1 MKHPREFFQHPRPI
15 VRFPTREDSTPV
27 MELINACEISKYSAL
42 SRNILQQD
50 LLSETSVVAELDGQI
65 VGWMA
70 AYKLPHDLETLFVWQ
85 LVVSEDERGVG
96 LGSLMINSA
105 LKRDIGEDVER
116 VQTAIKS
123 DDLDTWSFF
132 KRFAHSKNADLNVV
146 SDYTH
151 SLHKSKLDASECIV
165 TVPLPVT

>member
-1 MKHPREFFQHPRPI
+1 MKHPKEFFRHPKPI
-15 VRFPTREDSTPV
+15 VRFPSEEDSAEV
-27 MELINACEISKYSAL
+27 MELINESEISKYAAL
-42 SRNILQQD
+42 SRNILQKD

-85 LVVSEDERGVG
+85 LIVSEDERGLG

-105 LKRDIGEDVER
+105 LNRDICEGVER
-116 VQTAIKS
+116 VQTAIEA
-123 DDLDTWSFF
+123 DDGDTWRSF
-132 KRFAHSKNADLNVV
+132 KRFAHSKNTDLNVET
-146 SDYTH
+146 DYTH